1 MIDGDGEEQ
10 PERTSE
16 SAYVLRGLLIVAAA
30 AALFIL
36 IAVLIGHGVESN

>member
-10 PERTSE
+10 SERTPE
-16 SAYVLRGLLIVAAA
+16 SAYVLRGFLIMAAV